1 MKLRKALILAAS
13 VAGMASVALAN
24 GPGQGGGDMAFVAEW
39 DMNGDGTVRLDDFS
53 TRRGDQFAMFDL
65 NGDGSLDAD
74 EQANM
79 AFTVETAQEANHGA
93 GQGQG
98 QGQGAGQGQGQ
109 GQGAGQGQ
117 GRGQGQGQ
125 GAGQGRGQGG
135 GHGQGGP
142 GMQIHASM
150 TAAYADSD
158 TDGVITQAEWA
169 EATIRLFT
177 ELDRSGDGILDRADF
192 GRNG

>member
-79 AFTVETAQEANHGA
+79 EFTVETAQEANHGA

-98 QGQGAGQGQGQ
+98 QGQG
-109 GQGAGQGQ
+109 Q
-117 GRGQGQGQ
+117 GRGQ
-125 GAGQGRGQGG
+125 GQGG

-142 GMQIHASM
+142 GMQIHAAM
-150 TAAYADSD
+150 NAAYADSD

-169 EATIRLFT
+169 EATTRLFT

>member
-1 MKLRKALILAAS
+1 MKGHEMKLRKALILAAS

-79 AFTVETAQEANHGA
+79 EFTVETAQEANHGA
-93 GQGQG
+93 GQSQ
-98 QGQGAGQGQGQ
+98 
-109 GQGAGQGQ
+109 
-117 GRGQGQGQ
+117 
-125 GAGQGRGQGG
+125 GQGG

-142 GMQIHASM
+142 GMQIHAAM
-150 TAAYADSD
+150 NAAYADSD

-169 EATIRLFT
+169 EATTRLFA
-177 ELDRSGDGILDRADF
+177 ELDRSSDGILDRADF